1 MTSWRELGGG
11 TRTRGFLVTAVQRF
25 SGAVSPPCD
34 AGAGSPAPG
43 APAQHRRRVRTISWE
58 PPSRVA
64 TPKLRVGTRNQAD
77 PAGCDSRQLRPPPR
91 CARRRPD
98 HGEHLEFS
106 KEITALLAIYPYN
119 EFISAGPPS
128 IDTGRPGSGPRKAGV
143 VINSRI
149 VSQPEVMARTGSA
162 WITTEWPGGL
172 AAARPS
178 QNWA

>member
-11 TRTRGFLVTAVQRF
+11 TRTRGHLVTAVQRF

-77 PAGCDSRQLRPPPR
+77 PAGCDSWHLRPPPR
-91 CARRRPD
+91 VRVGGRIMANIWSSAKRSRRFSPSIHTTSSFPRVRRPSTPD
-98 HGEHLEFS
+98 GPDQDRERPVSSLTPES
-106 KEITALLAIYPYN
+106 
-119 EFISAGPPS
+119 SAN
-128 IDTGRPGSGPRKAGV
+128 RK
-143 VINSRI
+143 
-149 VSQPEVMARTGSA
+149 
-162 WITTEWPGGL
+162 
-172 AAARPS
+172 
-178 QNWA
+178 